1 MKHTVRLALLYALW
15 VMWTSQ
21 TRVFTFFDSILLP
34 IGLECAGDWITL
46 LAFLALSLSLAFD
59 LRGRRF
65 RTIGLTYLTWQLSVV
80 LIQIAD
86 YELGPLSWLDW
97 RFGFRD
103 FFYSFPLP
111 LVPLAV
117 ASICVRRGGSD
128 QTDATATSGP
138 VPRAVSDA
146 SDM

>member
-15 VMWTSQ
+15 VMWGSQ
-21 TRVFTFFDSILLP
+21 TRVFSFFDSILFP
-34 IGLECAGDWITL
+34 TGLDSVGDWLVL

-86 YELGPLSWLDW
+86 CALGPFPWLDW

-103 FFYSFPLP
+103 FFYSFLLP

-117 ASICVRRGGSD
+117 VSKCVRSKGSE
-128 QTDATATSGP
+128 QTHAEATSET
-138 VPRAVSDA
+138 ASSAASEASDA
-146 SDM
+146 